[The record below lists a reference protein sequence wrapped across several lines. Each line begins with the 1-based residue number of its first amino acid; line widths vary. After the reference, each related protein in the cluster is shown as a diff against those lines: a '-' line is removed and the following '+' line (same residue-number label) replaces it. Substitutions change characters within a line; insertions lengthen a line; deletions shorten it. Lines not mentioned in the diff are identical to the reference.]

1 MSYKLPNGLI
11 LMSEILLF
19 EAIVVVTI
27 RYAIRWCYWD
37 TKRRSYKA
45 PAELKSVYRIPEL
58 NIVPCNTAHSNAS
71 QIFFN
76 KLYALRNA
84 TGEARSQEYV
94 PISIAVLFLPFNAW
108 FIVIGNEQYSVEHMK
123 TCFPFNS
130 LDLFMRFRCYSKKE
144 RTHWLIHAV
153 VLGIYKW
160 ISYDHVRTI
169 LLVLHCSSTVWTF
182 IKYVWNT
189 IRWKQRSTLRRQIEI
204 NGRILQHKALASLQ
218 T

>member
-1 MSYKLPNGLI
+1 MLSIAIFVKILGIHKSSQKLVKITNRLETRQFSGNSLMFTMCWNSNHIVAVAMSYKLPNGLI

-45 PAELKSVYRIPEL
+45 PAELKSVYRIPKL
-58 NIVPCNTAHSNAS
+58 NIVPCNTTHSNAS

-130 LDLFMRFRCYSKKE
+130 LDLFMHFRCYSKKK
-144 RTHWLIHAV
+144 RTHWQ
-153 VLGIYKW
+153 YM
-160 ISYDHVRTI
+160 R
-169 LLVLHCSSTVWTF
+169 
-182 IKYVWNT
+182 
-189 IRWKQRSTLRRQIEI
+189 
-204 NGRILQHKALASLQ
+204 
-218 T
+218 